1 MTMTGEISGSGHRI
15 KAALIR
21 GGGGRRRLGEGL
33 I

>member
-21 GGGGRRRLGEGL
+21 GGGGRRLGEGF